1 MSRLEKLQQFLVLD
15 PDDSFTKYAIGLE
28 YASMKEYPAAITNF
42 EELLAKDP
50 AYVATYY
57 QLADAYRQAGN
68 VDKAVE
74 TYKTGIAAARKAND
88 LHTASELQTAWDE
101 LEDELM
107 GN

>member
-1 MSRLEKLQQFLVLD
+1 VLD

-57 QLADAYRQAGN
+57 QLADAYRISGN
-68 VDKAVE
+68 SEKAIA
-74 TYKTGIAAARKAND
+74 TYKEGITAAKKAND
-88 LHTASELQTAWDE
+88 PHTASELQAAWDE
-101 LEDELM
+101 MEDELDS
-107 GN
+107 